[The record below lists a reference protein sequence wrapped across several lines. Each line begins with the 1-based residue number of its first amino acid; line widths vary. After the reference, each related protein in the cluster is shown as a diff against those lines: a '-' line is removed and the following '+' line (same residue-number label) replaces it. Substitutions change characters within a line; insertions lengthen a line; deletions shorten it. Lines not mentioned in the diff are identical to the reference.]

1 MKLYAL
7 RKADVVRGVKLPA
20 NMKHKSVKFGVIAQE
35 AIDWYIN
42 HERRDVRN
50 FKGRMKFILEAFGE
64 RIADEIKPSEI
75 DTWIGAHLWAPAT
88 KNRYKN
94 VFGKTFKIAPADGK
108 VASNLYHERC

>member
-20 NMKHKSVKFGVIAQE
+20 NMKHKGVKSGVIAQE

-75 DTWIGAHLWAPAT
+75 DT
-88 KNRYKN
+88 
-94 VFGKTFKIAPADGK
+94 
-108 VASNLYHERC
+108 